1 MVNLSIH
8 KELPA
13 VFRGM
18 TACVRG
24 AAMFEFAIT
33 LPILLLLFAG
43 GWEFA
48 RALWT
53 YDMLNKGVR
62 DASRYLAHLPD
73 PTTAAAE
80 TMALYLVL
88 TGSPTPGQPPRLDYN
103 KVTINVGTRVY
114 NNSGGNYRGPDGGTA
129 DIEVVQV
136 RADYT
141 FNAPMLGFLKIANPL
156 TLSVAHEERHLV
168 D

>member
-1 MVNLSIH
+1 
-8 KELPA
+8 
-13 VFRGM
+13 
-18 TACVRG
+18 
-24 AAMFEFAIT
+24 MFEFAVT

-62 DASRYLAHLPD
+62 DAARYLAHLPD
-73 PTTAAAE
+73 PTSSAAQ

-88 TGSPTPGQPPRLDYN
+88 TGSPTAGQPPRLDYN
-103 KVTINVGTRVY
+103 KVTINVGTRTY
-114 NNSGGNYRGPDGGTA
+114 DNSAGNYRGPDGAKA
-129 DIEVVQV
+129 DINVVQV

-141 FNAPMLGFLKIANPL
+141 FNAPMLGFLNIANPL
-156 TLSVAHEERHLV
+156 TLSVAHEERQLV

>member
-1 MVNLSIH
+1 
-8 KELPA
+8 
-13 VFRGM
+13 
-18 TACVRG
+18 
-24 AAMFEFAIT
+24 MFEFALT
-33 LPILLLLFAG
+33 LPILLLIFAG

-62 DASRYLAHLPD
+62 DATRYIARLPD
-73 PTTAAAE
+73 PTAPAVQTQ
-80 TMALYLVL
+80 ALYLVL
-88 TGSPTPGQPPRLDYN
+88 TGEPGPGQPPRLDHN
-103 KVTINVGTRVY
+103 NVTINVGTRVY
-114 NNSGGNYRGPDGGTA
+114 DNSSGPYRGPDGGTTT

-141 FNAPMLGFLKIANPL
+141 FTAPMLAFLGIADPL